1 MKRILTAL
9 LCCLLLCCAV
19 NAAGNSTAGNSAA
32 IDAYRAEAAA
42 AADGSVKMTVTV
54 QITFPAAV
62 SSVDLPIGGGSD
74 AAVSGYSAKRVSGDG
89 GPCLRVTF
97 PSPVSGKYTFVLTY
111 TLASAF
117 TQSSK
122 GQSLALDLICPG
134 WAWPMTKASFQVTL
148 PAAVTAEPAY
158 TGGYYGDTVE
168 DHLKLTHAGAVL
180 GGTFSDAVKD
190 HDSLRMTLAL
200 PAGYFTPQGARG
212 ISGGAALT
220 VVLLLLAACAVYWF
234 LTLRS
239 APVRPS
245 LRPLPP
251 DGSTAGE
258 LPTLLTGDRP
268 DLALQAFQWASS
280 GYLGVYYNGRG
291 RIVLRQRI
299 AMGSERRRR
308 EQVIFGA
315 LFERKPYCDGES
327 LHFRRLA
334 DRYADA
340 TRAYWNRR
348 AFSRN
353 SGSPALLRAA
363 AALAGGAAAFGAAS
377 AALPASRLRIL
388 LLLLLGAAGAA
399 CGVSLERACADA
411 ARRRF
416 PAALLRALPGVA
428 ALAFCWA
435 SGCRAAGFFAALG
448 QVLAALLTLRG
459 GRRTAA
465 GREHLSQTL
474 GFRRYLLNVSN
485 HQVLLMLRRD
495 AQYFYRVLP
504 YAEAVG
510 LGERFAAAFGE
521 AELEP
526 CDWFAFSGRPPRTAP
541 EFYAAFRSALRRM
554 QGRRE
559 THS

>member
-1 MKRILTAL
+1 MKRFLTAL

-19 NAAGNSTAGNSAA
+19 RAAGGDAS
-32 IDAYRAEAAA
+32 IDSYRAEAAA

-54 QITFPAAV
+54 QMTLPTAV
-62 SSVDLPIGGGSD
+62 SSLDLPIGSGANAS
-74 AAVSGYSAKRVSGDG
+74 VSGHSAKRVSGDG
-89 GPCLRVTF
+89 GPCLRLTF
-97 PSPVSGKYTFVLTY
+97 SSPVSGTNTFVLTY
-111 TLASAF
+111 TIKSAF
-117 TQSSK
+117 TDSGT
-122 GQSLALDLICPG
+122 GQSLALDLIAPG

-148 PAAVTAEPAY
+148 PSAVTGDPSYA
-158 TGGYYGDTVE
+158 GGYYGDTVE
-168 DHLKLTHAGAVL
+168 DHLTLTHDAAVL
-180 GGTFSDAVKD
+180 GGTFTDAVKD

-212 ISGGAALT
+212 ISGGAALI

-239 APVRPS
+239 GPVRAP

-258 LPTLLTGDRP
+258 LPMLLTGDEP

-299 AMGSERRRR
+299 PMGSERRRR

-315 LFERKPYCDGES
+315 LFGRKPYCDGES

-334 DRYADA
+334 GRYADA
-340 TRAYWNRR
+340 TRSYWNRR
-348 AFSRN
+348 VFSRR

-363 AALAGGAAAFGAAS
+363 AALAGGAAVFGAAS
-377 AALPASRLRIL
+377 AILPAMKVRLL
-388 LLLLLGAAGAA
+388 LLLLLGAAGVA
-399 CGVSLERACADA
+399 CGVSLENACVAA

-416 PAALLRALPGVA
+416 TGALARALPGAA
-428 ALAFCWA
+428 ALILCWVG
-435 SGCRAAGFFAALG
+435 GCRAAGVFAALT

-465 GREHLSQTL
+465 GREHLGQTL
-474 GFRRYLLNVSN
+474 GFRRYLLNVTN
-485 HQVLLMLRRD
+485 HQVLMMLRRD
-495 AQYFYRVLP
+495 AQYFYRLLP

-510 LGERFAAAFGE
+510 LGERFASKFGE

-526 CDWFAFSGRPPRTAP
+526 CDWFSFSGRAPRTAP

-559 THS
+559 PHS